1 MPHQASNCTKLVE
14 ESFLPGFMNMCNL
27 NINCNLDSLGPPK
40 FQRNTMTMKHASNT
54 FNSCSIFSFS
64 NSILFLSIRFNEF
77 LFNSFLFKKRL
88 QCIPSILPSPVTPMF
103 GKFVSSFSL
112 QDFDIIFLQRTHI
125 FSECNRQV
133 YIHYKIVLEQK
144 RLSV

>member
-14 ESFLPGFMNMCNL
+14 ESFLLGFMNMCNL
-27 NINCNLDSLGPPK
+27 HINCNLDSLAPPK

-54 FNSCSIFSFS
+54 FNSSNFSFS

-88 QCIPSILPSPVTPMF
+88 QCIPSMLPSPVTPMF
-103 GKFVSSFSL
+103 EKFVSSFPL
-112 QDFDIIFLQRTHI
+112 QDLDIIFLQRTQI
-125 FSECNRQV
+125 FSECNTQV
-133 YIHYKIVLEQK
+133 YIHYKIVLEQN